1 MWFCSDKL
9 RCSEGGQ
16 SSAVAEKT
24 LRNTLLRNCR
34 VQLPFRIPNRSKH
47 VWKVGWWLSTLA
59 TVFIVTTDFLS
70 SYWSGPLDALF
81 EVDNESLRILFQ
93 LSDQR
98 FRELFLVRLRSH
110 MPPIMGLLWYGLS
123 LITCKGSDEFS
134 CHSFT
139 TATTTDLTLYLLKRK
154 EPCRWGQRHDF
165 RYHLLILLKLLIVT
179 HICTTHVHR
188 CEWSEKKCIDKQH
201 GNVSLPP
208 ATMLFSFLTD
218 IELDL

>member
-1 MWFCSDKL
+1 MIKPLKRKAYLIKSLNQQWSQKCRSISIRRIVIRWIVVSRQNDDLGLSWRAIPTRKDT
-9 RCSEGGQ
+9 R
-16 SSAVAEKT
+16 SSC
-24 LRNTLLRNCR
+24 NCR

-59 TVFIVTTDFLS
+59 TVFIVTTDFLR

-81 EVDNESLRILFQ
+81 EVDNGSLRILFQ

-110 MPPIMGLLWYGLS
+110 MPPPIMGLLWYGLS

-139 TATTTDLTLYLLKRK
+139 TATTSSSSSSLAVR
-154 EPCRWGQRHDF
+154 
-165 RYHLLILLKLLIVT
+165 ILSMSLDIKVSTWI
-179 HICTTHVHR
+179 
-188 CEWSEKKCIDKQH
+188 KKT
-201 GNVSLPP
+201 VLVVY
-208 ATMLFSFLTD
+208 FLSAG
-218 IELDL
+218 EEVVNYS